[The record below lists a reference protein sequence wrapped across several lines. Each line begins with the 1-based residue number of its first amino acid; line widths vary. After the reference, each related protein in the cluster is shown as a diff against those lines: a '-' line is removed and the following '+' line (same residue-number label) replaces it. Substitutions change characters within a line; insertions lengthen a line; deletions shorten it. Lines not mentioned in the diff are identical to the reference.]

1 MPRPA
6 PRQDLDPVR
15 TLRHRA
21 TRLARKG
28 EFRKAVLALREAAAL
43 DPSGASFVRLA
54 HGLLLAERRD
64 EALHAL
70 RQAMYCFRH
79 DDQRG
84 RARTVASLI
93 LKLDPADRN
102 ARRRAA

>member
-1 MPRPA
+1 M
-6 PRQDLDPVR
+6 
-15 TLRHRA
+15 RHRA
-21 TRLARKG
+21 TRLVRKG

-43 DPSGASFVRLA
+43 EPSGASYVRLA
-54 HGLLLAERRD
+54 HGLLLIERRD

-70 RQAMYCFRH
+70 RQALYCFRH

-84 RARTVASLI
+84 RARTVALLI

-102 ARRRAA
+102 ARKKAA

>member
-6 PRQDLDPVR
+6 PRHEVDPVR

-21 TRLARKG
+21 TRLVRKG
-28 EFRKAVLALREAAAL
+28 EVRKAVLALREAAAL
-43 DPSGASFVRLA
+43 DPSGANLVRLSHA
-54 HGLLLAERRD
+54 LLLAERRD

-70 RQAMYCFRH
+70 RQALYCFRH
-79 DDQRG
+79 DAQRG

-93 LKLDPADRN
+93 LKLDPADAN